1 MVHDYKEYL
10 EWKATGKRA
19 PQPLSEDKRYYFIKK
34 PDLNKIFNK
43 KYPVPNKPTKTKRCK
58 SIGDYFFDHLLSI
71 LFSFLEDILSAI
83 GIFVIIVL
91 PILMIDFYILNGFL
105 SIFALLSGYF
115 FYSKK
120 IDLENEFIER
130 NIKEYKKW
138 KDNIEHTIEKFKDDY
153 FFQLENYFKNKI
165 GKSVP
170 FFFEKLKASG
180 IVGTLEAIPKGN
192 PYQFKNGV
200 YSADIGYVDK
210 EKGVLLDIEIDEN
223 HHFTNF
229 QQWKRDRQHRN
240 NYFTE
245 HGWTVVRFT
254 EQEILKNPES
264 CVINIISIISE
275 IENDFDHFL
284 NRVRKF

>member
-1 MVHDYKEYL
+1 MDFCH
-10 EWKATGKRA
+10 
-19 PQPLSEDKRYYFIKK
+19 
-34 PDLNKIFNK
+34 
-43 KYPVPNKPTKTKRCK
+43 
-58 SIGDYFFDHLLSI
+58 
-71 LFSFLEDILSAI
+71 FSHCYQ
-83 GIFVIIVL
+83 VT
-91 PILMIDFYILNGFL
+91 
-105 SIFALLSGYF
+105 F

-120 IDLENEFIER
+120 IDRENECIEK
-130 NIKEYKKW
+130 NIKQYKKW
-138 KDNIEHTIEKFKDDY
+138 KDNIEHTIEKFKDDH
-153 FFQLENYFKNKI
+153 FFQLENYFNNTI

-170 FFFEKLKASG
+170 NFFEKLKASG

-240 NYFTE
+240 NYFAE
-245 HGWTVVRFT
+245 HGWTVVRFA

-264 CVINIISIISE
+264 CVSNIISIISE
-275 IENDFDHFL
+275 IENDFDSFL
-284 NRVRKF
+284 NRVRRI